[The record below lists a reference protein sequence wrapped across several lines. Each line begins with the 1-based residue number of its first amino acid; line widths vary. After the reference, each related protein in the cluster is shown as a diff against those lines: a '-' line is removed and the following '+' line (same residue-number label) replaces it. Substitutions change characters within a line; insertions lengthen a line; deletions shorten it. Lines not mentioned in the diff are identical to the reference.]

1 MRLSDFDYNLPAEL
15 IAQYPCE
22 KRDQSKLLLLYR
34 KTGRIEHLVFKDL
47 PGLLNSQDLL
57 VLNDTKVFK
66 ARIIGRREGFEGRIE
81 ILVCHKIRDNIYNV
95 LAKPSRKLLTG
106 TKIVF
111 ADKRLN
117 AEVDGREGDYTRLRF
132 NVNGSF
138 YSILDEIGSV
148 PLPPYIKRPAEEDD
162 APRYQTVYAKHEGA
176 IAAPTA
182 GLHFTENIISSL
194 REQHVDIAPI
204 TLHVGYGTF
213 KPVKKDDITKHNMHK
228 EYYEISDITARLVN
242 KAKACDK
249 KVIAVGTTVC
259 RALESAAIKY
269 NTFFYQG
276 QKLQTQYGIRDTKDD
291 TSIFIYPGYDFKIV
305 DMLLTNFH
313 LPKTTLLMLVSAFAG
328 RENIMKAY
336 QEAIRHRYRFF
347 SYGDAMLI
355 V

>member
-22 KRDQSKLLLLYR
+22 KRDRSKLLLLHR

-117 AEVDGREGDYTRLRF
+117 AEVDGRESDYTRLRF
-132 NVNGSF
+132 NANGSLCR
-138 YSILDEIGSV
+138 ILDEIGKV
-148 PLPPYIKRPAEEDD
+148 PLPPYIKRDTCKQDES
-162 APRYQTVYAKHEGA
+162 RYQTVYAKNAGA

-182 GLHFTENIISSL
+182 GLHFTEDIISSIKAKNIGVAYL
-194 REQHVDIAPI
+194 
-204 TLHVGYGTF
+204 TLHIGYGTF
-213 KPVKKDDITKHNMHK
+213 KPVTEENIAMHDMHK
-228 EYYEISDITARLVN
+228 EYYEITGKTADLIN
-242 KAKACDK
+242 SAKADRK
-249 KVIAVGTTVC
+249 QIIAVGTTVC
-259 RALESAAIKY
+259 RALESASFKQ
-269 NTFFYQG
+269 NTTYE
-276 QKLQTQYGIRDTKDD
+276 IRNTKSS
-291 TSIFIYPGYDFKIV
+291 TGLFIYPGYKFKIV
-305 DMLLTNFH
+305 DKLLTNFH
-313 LPKTTLLMLVSAFAG
+313 LPKTTLIMLVSAFAG
-328 RENIMKAY
+328 RENIMRAY
-336 QEAIRHRYRFF
+336 QEAIRRKYRFF

-355 V
+355 I